1 MAAAVGVLL
10 IISLSLLIV
19 ALIFDIICNFLKL
32 RSK

>member
-32 RSK
+32 RCK